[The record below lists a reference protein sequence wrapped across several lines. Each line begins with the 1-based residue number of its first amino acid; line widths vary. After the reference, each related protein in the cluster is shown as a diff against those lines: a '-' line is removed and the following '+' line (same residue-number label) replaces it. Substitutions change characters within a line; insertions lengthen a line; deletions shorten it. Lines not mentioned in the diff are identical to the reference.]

1 MAANWRQQK
10 EERER
15 LARERNEEERR
26 KKEQKIKQLLLHA
39 PTPSGKTFP
48 SSPPLS
54 SSSSSSLATALPSL
68 QSIEPE
74 NADHQPPVKN
84 DEDEHNKHVAT
95 AEVGGW
101 TKPVATAQSSGPDT
115 PRAKPSFLGQVPPP
129 FRFRSLSH
137 SFLKLISYYC
147 LK

>member
-39 PTPSGKTFP
+39 PTPSGKTSP

-54 SSSSSSLATALPSL
+54 SSSSSSLATALPSP
-68 QSIEPE
+68 QSTEPE

-84 DEDEHNKHVAT
+84 DEDEHNKQHVAM

-115 PRAKPSFLGQVPPP
+115 HRAKPSFLGQVPPP
-129 FRFRSLSH
+129 FPLSF
-137 SFLKLISYYC
+137 SFAFVL
-147 LK
+147 